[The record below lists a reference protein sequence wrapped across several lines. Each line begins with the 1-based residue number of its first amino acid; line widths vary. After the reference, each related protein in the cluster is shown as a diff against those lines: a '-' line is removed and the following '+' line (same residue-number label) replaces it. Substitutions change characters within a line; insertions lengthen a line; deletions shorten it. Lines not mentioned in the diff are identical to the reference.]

1 MWHKLRQ
8 GIGEWRGVLAIA
20 PSVAALVIA
29 GSAAGVFQMLEWGTL
44 DQFFHLRPAEP
55 IDRRIVLVTIGE
67 SDISKVGQ
75 WPMPDRVL
83 AQLLRVVKAQQPRAI
98 GMDIYRDLS
107 VEPGHKELVAVFQ
120 STANLIGIEKVGG
133 NRIPPPPV
141 LSKFDRVAASDLV
154 LDADGKV
161 RRALILIGTPDGQ
174 FREGLGAKL
183 ALAYLESEGV
193 SLRSIDAK
201 KKIYGLGGAVFLP
214 LTGNEGG
221 YVAGDT
227 GGYQIL
233 LNFRGGLDKFPS
245 ISMTDVLEN
254 RIPPD
259 LMRNRAVLIGS
270 TAESL
275 KDVFQTPYSSTLFAT
290 TTLTPG
296 AVIHANIT
304 SQILSAALQGRPMLR
319 VPTKTQNWLWILAWS
334 FAGASGCLKL
344 LQTNAFKKNVFF
356 GGAVCCIILGGGFLT
371 GTSYLAFL
379 GGWIIPVF
387 SPLLGLTASAILMA
401 NYHSQWQLKLA
412 NEKLENAN
420 EQLEEYSRTLE
431 IKVAERTGELKSA
444 LDHLKATQSQLIQA
458 EKMAA
463 LGQLVAGIA
472 HEINNP
478 TSFIYGNVAHA
489 EEYASKLVNLL
500 ALYQKHCPPSPDIR
514 ELIEDID
521 LDYMLEDFP
530 KLLTS
535 MKTGASR
542 IREIVKSL
550 RTFSRLDES
559 ELKSVDIHEGIDS
572 TLMILQN
579 RLKQRGGRE
588 IQVVKEY
595 GELPLVPCYAGQ
607 LNQVFMNLLTNAI
620 DALDERNSKLKPEE
634 LAANPSLIKI
644 ATAVKDS
651 SQIAIAIS
659 DNGPGIPEA
668 IQQRLFDPFFTTKP
682 VGKGTGLGLSIS
694 HSIVVE
700 QHGGHLRVHSAP
712 GQGSEFRIEIPMQPS
727 KGRKQAPPQMNCA

>member
-1 MWHKLRQ
+1 M
-8 GIGEWRGVLAIA
+8 AIA
-20 PSVAALVIA
+20 PSVAALAIA
-29 GSAAGVFQMLEWGTL
+29 GSAAGVFQMLEWATL
-44 DQFFHLRPAEP
+44 DQFFHQRPAEP

-75 WPMPDRVL
+75 WPMPDRVM
-83 AQLLRVVKAQQPRAI
+83 AQLLRNVRAQQPRAI
-98 GMDIYRDLS
+98 GMDIYRDLP
-107 VEPGHKELVAVFQ
+107 VEPGHKELVQVFQ
-120 STANLIGIEKVGG
+120 STPNLIGIEKVGG
-133 NRIPPPPV
+133 NRIAPPPA
-141 LSKFDRVAASDLV
+141 LSKSDRVAASDLV

-161 RRALILIGTPDGQ
+161 RRALILIGAEGGQ

-183 ALAYLESEGV
+183 ALAYLEKEGV
-193 SLRSIDAK
+193 SLRSIDDK
-201 KKIYGLGGAVFLP
+201 KKIYGLGRAVFVP

-233 LNFRGGLDKFPS
+233 LNYRGGLDKFPS

-275 KDVFQTPYSSTLFAT
+275 KDVFQTPYSSTLFRSPA
-290 TTLTPG
+290 LTPG

-319 VPTKTQNWLWILAWS
+319 TPTKTLNWLWILAWS
-334 FAGASGCLKL
+334 FIGASGCLKL
-344 LQTNAFKKNVFF
+344 LQTKVFKKNVFF
-356 GGAVCCIILGGGFLT
+356 GGALCGTLVAGSALT
-371 GTSYLAFL
+371 GTCYLAFL
-379 GGWIIPVF
+379 GGWIVPVF
-387 SPLLGLTASAILMA
+387 SPLVALTASAILMA
-401 NYHSQWQLKLA
+401 NYHSHWELKLA
-412 NEKLENAN
+412 CEKLEKAN

-431 IKVAERTGELKSA
+431 IKVTERTGELKSA
-444 LDHLKATQSQLIQA
+444 LDHLKATQTQLIQA

-489 EEYASKLVNLL
+489 EEYASQLVSLL
-500 ALYQKHCPPSPDIR
+500 ALYQKHYPPAPDIR
-514 ELIEDID
+514 EFIEEID
-521 LDYMLEDFP
+521 LDYILEDLP
-530 KLLTS
+530 KLLAS

-559 ELKSVDIHEGIDS
+559 ELKKVDIHEGIDS

-579 RLKQRGGRE
+579 RLKQRSGRPE
-588 IQVVKEY
+588 IMVVKEY
-595 GELPLVPCYAGQ
+595 GELPMVPCYAGQ

-620 DALDERNSKLKPEE
+620 DALDERNTKLKPEE
-634 LAANPSLIKI
+634 IAANPSVIKI
-644 ATAVKDS
+644 ATAVRDS
-651 SQIAIAIS
+651 SQIVIAIS
-659 DNGPGIPEA
+659 DNGPGIPES

-700 QHGGHLRVHSAP
+700 QHGGHLRLHSAP
-712 GQGSEFRIEIPMQPS
+712 GQGSEFRIEIPIQPS
-727 KGRKQAPPQMNCA
+727 KLRKPVQPQKV